1 MKRGNRK
8 ALELALRMLE
18 WAKKRNIYSEI
29 EVYFDVVDFSSQMQS
44 FRNVHQFKKAFP
56 EVGVLNR
63 DTSEGS
69 LNYNGKVGNLKIDFY
84 AIEKLPPSCKL
95 VTEEVTIAEELIPG
109 HIEPEHTETVTK
121 IVCGNGEQTEETE
134 ALLNEN

>member
-18 WAKKRNIYSEI
+18 WTDERELYSSI
-29 EVYFDVVDFSSQMQS
+29 KVHSISVVFDSQMGS

-56 EVGVLNR
+56 EVGTLKR
-63 DTSEGS
+63 DTDGGELRYDGR
-69 LNYNGKVGNLKIDFY
+69 
-84 AIEKLPPSCKL
+84 IEKLRVHFYSIGTLPPSCKL
-95 VTEEVTIAEELIPG
+95 ITEEVTIAEELIPE
-109 HIEPEHTETVTK
+109 HTEPEHVETVTK